1 MIKAK
6 GQKNMRQL
14 FAVFVLGATLV
25 GCESL
30 YDNGG
35 IEDIRSQRQVD
46 AYNATVSS
54 ESEKLVCTRERPLGS
69 NIRRFTCMTVAQ
81 RDRLEQ
87 QSRDDINVL
96 QRGVGGPSN

>member
-1 MIKAK
+1 MKQLIMIIALAS
-6 GQKNMRQL
+6 GL
-14 FAVFVLGATLV
+14 I

-69 NIRRFTCMTVAQ
+69 NIRRFSCMTVAQ

-96 QRGVGGPSN
+96 QRGVGGPAN

>member
-1 MIKAK
+1 
-6 GQKNMRQL
+6 MRKI
-14 FAVFVLGATLV
+14 VTVLTLAATLV

-46 AYNATVSS
+46 AYNLTVSS

-69 NIRRFTCMTVAQ
+69 NIPRFSCMTVAQ
-81 RDRLEQ
+81 RDRMAQE
-87 QSRDDINVL
+87 SRDDLNIL
-96 QRGVGGPSN
+96 QRGGGGTTN